1 MYIYILTC
9 KNIMN
14 VMNVM
19 NVIYIYIYKYTQY
32 YIHTIFFSTPQSL
45 MMIPSTP
52 GVFTQMFRFSAGRLV
67 LRNLSFQADGK
78 IVLDVDVI
86 G

>member
-19 NVIYIYIYKYTQY
+19 NVIYIYLQIYTILYTY
-32 YIHTIFFSTPQSL
+32 NIFFYAPKFDDDPL
-45 MMIPSTP
+45 NAGGIHPNVP
-52 GVFTQMFRFSAGRLV
+52 IFSG
-67 LRNLSFQADGK
+67 
-78 IVLDVDVI
+78 
-86 G
+86 

>member
-19 NVIYIYIYKYTQY
+19 NVIYIYISTNIHNIIYIQY
-32 YIHTIFFSTPQSL
+32 FF
-45 MMIPSTP
+45 
-52 GVFTQMFRFSAGRLV
+52 
-67 LRNLSFQADGK
+67 LRPK
-78 IVLDVDVI
+78 V
-86 G
+86 